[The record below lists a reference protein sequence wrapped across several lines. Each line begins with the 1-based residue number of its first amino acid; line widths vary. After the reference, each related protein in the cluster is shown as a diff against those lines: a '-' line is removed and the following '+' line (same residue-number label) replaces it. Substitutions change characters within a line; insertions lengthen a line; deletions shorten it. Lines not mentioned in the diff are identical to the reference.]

1 MLKKIRLIGMAC
13 LVLATLVLFS
23 SCSKDK
29 QIVGKWKIT
38 KAIVDGEDASVFEKG
53 KTWEFKDGGKCTL
66 YIDGLDWEG
75 EYTLNDNT
83 LSILV
88 EYNGEHQ
95 EKISADLTLNEF
107 SKKEM
112 SVSGNASVAYNTGE
126 LGWESWTEDI
136 SYEFEKM

>member
-1 MLKKIRLIGMAC
+1 MAA
-13 LVLATLVLFS
+13 LVSFS

-53 KTWEFKDGGKCTL
+53 KTWEFRDGGKCTL
-66 YIDGLDWEG
+66 HIDGIDWEG
-75 EYTLNDNT
+75 EYALKDNT

-107 SKKEM
+107 SKKVM
-112 SVSGNASVAYNTGE
+112 SMSGNASVAYNTGE

-136 SYEFEKM
+136 SYELEKM